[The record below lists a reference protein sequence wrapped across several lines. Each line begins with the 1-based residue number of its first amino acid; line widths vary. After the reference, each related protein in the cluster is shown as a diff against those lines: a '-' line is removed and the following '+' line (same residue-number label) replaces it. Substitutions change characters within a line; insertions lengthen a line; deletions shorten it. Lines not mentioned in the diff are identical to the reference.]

1 MAKTRKMSRKANRK
15 ASKSRRRNM
24 RKTRTRRFV
33 GGSQEMQKYVSPL
46 VVNQVR
52 Y

>member
-1 MAKTRKMSRKANRK
+1 MAKNYRKTRRNVRSRKTRT
-15 ASKSRRRNM
+15 RNV

-33 GGSQEMQKYVSPL
+33 GGFQEMQKYASPL

>member
-1 MAKTRKMSRKANRK
+1 MAKAHRKTRRAVRKAGKSRK
-15 ASKSRRRNM
+15 M

-33 GGSQEMQKYVSPL
+33 GGSQEMPKYVSPL